1 MKKSYTFTWIGIV
14 ICLLGL
20 SPVSYAQAIEI
31 TDSAPFFE
39 DFNEISSSE
48 ENFGLSGLTL
58 KSGYAT
64 GSTATKWSVNTSS
77 SNACDGYSLKA
88 DDARATSTAI
98 LVTPKLSF
106 ASGRTAK
113 ISFFMNRQSGTNK
126 PNEGFK
132 IYVNSIGDIYN
143 YDDDNKVIINGDQ
156 TVTTLSE
163 PILHAKRYAGTE
175 ITKTGMYEMS
185 VDIPSEM
192 AGQEF
197 YVIFEAIQE
206 YGNANYIDNIKI
218 ELISEQPKL
227 INETKNIDLG
237 MVKAGESASQE
248 FILSNEGINTLN
260 ATLSVENGESSPFS
274 VTPTTTDIA
283 FNEQKTITV
292 NFSSAE
298 VNSFTGKL
306 STLTEEKTRL
316 PYRPRPIR
324 QQPTTKHSTNYPN
337 FQTNGWSLKT
347 EMKPPIPSTVVKV

>member
-1 MKKSYTFTWIGIV
+1 
-14 ICLLGL
+14 
-20 SPVSYAQAIEI
+20 
-31 TDSAPFFE
+31 
-39 DFNEISSSE
+39 
-48 ENFGLSGLTL
+48 
-58 KSGYAT
+58 
-64 GSTATKWSVNTSS
+64 
-77 SNACDGYSLKA
+77 
-88 DDARATSTAI
+88 
-98 LVTPKLSF
+98 
-106 ASGRTAK
+106 
-113 ISFFMNRQSGTNK
+113 MNRQSGTNK

-298 VNSFTGKL
+298 VNSYTGKL
-306 STLTEEKTRL
+306 YIDSNGGKDTITLSAETYPATAYYETFDELSKL
-316 PYRPRPIR
+316 PDE
-324 QQPTTKHSTNYPN
+324 
-337 FQTNGWSLKT
+337 WV
-347 EMKPPIPSTVVKV
+347 VVKNGNETTYSINSSKGVNGSKCLSGSIGSWGDESTID

>member
-1 MKKSYTFTWIGIV
+1 
-14 ICLLGL
+14 
-20 SPVSYAQAIEI
+20 
-31 TDSAPFFE
+31 
-39 DFNEISSSE
+39 
-48 ENFGLSGLTL
+48 
-58 KSGYAT
+58 
-64 GSTATKWSVNTSS
+64 
-77 SNACDGYSLKA
+77 
-88 DDARATSTAI
+88 
-98 LVTPKLSF
+98 
-106 ASGRTAK
+106 
-113 ISFFMNRQSGTNK
+113 MNRDTGTRQ

-185 VDIPSEM
+185 VNIPSEM

-283 FNEQKTITV
+283 FNEQKQ
-292 NFSSAE
+292 
-298 VNSFTGKL
+298 L
-306 STLTEEKTRL
+306 PLTSR
-316 PYRPRPIR
+316 R
-324 QQPTTKHSTNYPN
+324 QK
-337 FQTNGWSLKT
+337 
-347 EMKPPIPSTVVKV
+347 

>member
-1 MKKSYTFTWIGIV
+1 
-14 ICLLGL
+14 
-20 SPVSYAQAIEI
+20 
-31 TDSAPFFE
+31 
-39 DFNEISSSE
+39 
-48 ENFGLSGLTL
+48 
-58 KSGYAT
+58 
-64 GSTATKWSVNTSS
+64 
-77 SNACDGYSLKA
+77 
-88 DDARATSTAI
+88 
-98 LVTPKLSF
+98 
-106 ASGRTAK
+106 
-113 ISFFMNRQSGTNK
+113 MNRDSGPRQ
-126 PNEGFK
+126 PNEGVK

-175 ITKTGMYEMS
+175 ITKTGMYEMA

-306 STLTEEKTRL
+306 YIDSNGRDLSGNSLLRN
-316 PYRPRPIR
+316 IR
-324 QQPTTKHSTNYPN
+324 RTI
-337 FQTNGWSLKT
+337 QTSRRMGGR
-347 EMKPPIPSTVVKV
+347 